1 MKTVLVGCRVKEPS
15 QGIQRWL
22 LFCSPIEVSTVSQT
36 SETQSQAEQPE
47 ATTAPAKRSSRKS
60 ILAFAVAAIGI
71 NTTAAVYTMS
81 PSDFA
86 LPNIGNLAE
95 LIPHQSL
102 AEYLPQPK
110 AFDPQPDPVVAA
122 LKDIQS
128 AQQQH
133 IALLQENNSILQRN
147 AAQHQQDSITLESL
161 RQSVTDDQGDVKKI
175 STQIANEHEDVKKIS
190 AQITKLTSKIDSL
203 QSSVAPE
210 FTSSIQT
217 GNARH
222 RLSRAARKKIARQ
235 PIPEGPISLGGA
247 PLSVPATAATPQS

>member
-1 MKTVLVGCRVKEPS
+1 M
-15 QGIQRWL
+15 
-22 LFCSPIEVSTVSQT
+22 SQT

-47 ATTAPAKRSSRKS
+47 ATTTPAKKSSRKS

-81 PSDFA
+81 PSDFSV
-86 LPNIGNLAE
+86 PSIGNLAE

-102 AEYLPQPK
+102 ADLLPQSKTFEPT
-110 AFDPQPDPVVAA
+110 PDPVIAA

-133 IALLQENNSILQRN
+133 IALLQENNAILQRN
-147 AAQHQQDSITLESL
+147 TAQHQQDSITLESL
-161 RQSVTDDQGDVKKI
+161 RQSVTDDQGDTKKI
-175 STQIANEHEDVKKIS
+175 SAQIANEHEDVKKIS
-190 AQITKLTSKIDSL
+190 SQITKLTSKIDSL
-203 QSSVAPE
+203 QNSVTPE

-222 RLSRAARKKIARQ
+222 RLSRTARKNKKMARE
-235 PIPEGPISLGGA
+235 PISEGPISVGGA
-247 PLSVPATAATPQS
+247 PLSVPATTAIPQS

>member
-47 ATTAPAKRSSRKS
+47 ATTTPAKQSSRKS

-86 LPNIGNLAE
+86 MPSISNLAE
-95 LIPHQSL
+95 LIPQQSL

-110 AFDPQPDPVVAA
+110 ASDSKPDPVVAA

-133 IALLQENNSILQRN
+133 IALLQESNAMLQRN
-147 AAQHQQDSITLESL
+147 TAQHQQDSITLESL
-161 RQSVTDDQGDVKKI
+161 RQSVTDDQGDTKKI
-175 STQIANEHEDVKKIS
+175 SAQIANEHEDVKKIS
-190 AQITKLTSKIDSL
+190 AQMTKLMTKVDTL
-203 QSSVAPE
+203 QNTITPE
-210 FTSSIQT
+210 FTSSIST
-217 GNARH
+217 SHPRN
-222 RLSRAARKKIARQ
+222 RLSRAARKKMVRQ
-235 PIPEGPISLGGA
+235 ATPEGPISVGGA
-247 PLSVPATAATPQS
+247 PLAVPATTAVPQS

>member
-47 ATTAPAKRSSRKS
+47 ATTTPAKKSSRKS

-86 LPNIGNLAE
+86 LPSIGNLAE

-102 AEYLPQPK
+102 ADLLPQTK
-110 AFDPQPDPVVAA
+110 AADPIPDPVITA

-133 IALLQENNSILQRN
+133 IALLQESNAILQRN
-147 AAQHQQDSITLESL
+147 TAQHQQDSITLESL

-175 STQIANEHEDVKKIS
+175 STQIANEHEDVKKI
-190 AQITKLTSKIDSL
+190 ATQITKLTSKIDSL
-203 QSSVAPE
+203 QSSITPE
-210 FTSSIQT
+210 FTSSIQS

-222 RLSRAARKKIARQ
+222 RLSPAARKKIARQ
-235 PIPEGPISLGGA
+235 PIPEGPISVGGA
-247 PLSVPATAATPQS
+247 PLNAPATVATPQS